1 MALISKIR
9 RNSWILILFI
19 GLGLASFIIMDMFSQ
34 RGPGGGAPTE
44 IASVNGQPIDYR
56 KFNLAEQIRYR
67 GSSGNTFGQRENLWN
82 YFVEE
87 SLLKQEGQKLGL
99 DVGKEELMELQF
111 GNNLSPV
118 IQNTFRGA
126 NGQVDR
132 NLLNSYKQQI
142 EDRTL
147 KDNNPVAYQYWFQQE
162 EMIVKDRLQAKL
174 TSMVS
179 KGMYTPSW
187 MAESLA
193 SERGQNLDFNY
204 VRIPFSDIAD
214 SEVQVS
220 DADLSSYLSSN
231 AGVYKAD
238 EEQRLVEFVSFNVLP
253 TKDDS
258 MNIRNDLANMK
269 TDFQNTSND
278 SSFVTERS
286 GTYPTTFSK
295 KATLSASVAN
305 QAYSMPLGTVIGPY
319 VDGDS
324 YRLAKVLDRRVIA
337 DSVKAQHILFSVDAA
352 NPASMGPALARADSV
367 LNLIVNEGQS
377 FDKLAEQFSDDKSNS
392 FKGGDLGYFAEGTM
406 VPQFNNAV
414 FYEMEPGE
422 TKTVITQFG
431 VHVLKLNN
439 QKILN
444 NEPSVKIAYIPRSI
458 IPSEATQTNLEEIAQ
473 NFVNDN
479 TSIDALKAL
488 ADSQP
493 GLELET
499 TPALKANDYIVGSL
513 GQGNAS
519 RELVRWAFEE
529 KTDVGDLS
537 PNIFTYNFSNPKTFE
552 NYNSK
557 FVVAA
562 LKKVQKAG
570 IPTLDMVKS
579 EIMPLVMNQKK
590 AELIKSAISGKG
602 MASIASQYDT
612 QVDSL
617 AAVST
622 SSAFIPGLGSEPKVL
637 AAAQFLTEN
646 QVSSPIVG
654 DNGVYILEVKSKTAT
669 GVTPNVAQL
678 KKEEA
683 SRLSTMARQ
692 NLMNSMRKSADIE
705 DNRYNFF

>member
-1 MALISKIR
+1 MALIGKIR

-19 GLGLASFIIMDMFSQ
+19 GLGLAAFIMMDMFSQ
-34 RGPGGGAPTE
+34 KGPGGGAPTD

-67 GSSGNTFGQRENLWN
+67 GAGGNTFGQRESLFS

-87 SLLKQEGQKLGL
+87 SLLKQEGKKLGL
-99 DVGKEELMELQF
+99 DVGREELMELQF
-111 GNNLSPV
+111 GSNLSPV

-162 EMIVKDRLQAKL
+162 EMIVKDRLQSKL

-193 SERGQNLDFNY
+193 TERGQNLDFNY
-204 VRIPFSDIAD
+204 VKIPFSDIAD
-214 SEVQVS
+214 SEVKVS
-220 DADLSSYLSSN
+220 DADLSSYLNNN
-231 AGVYKAD
+231 AGMYRAD
-238 EEQRLVEFVSFNVLP
+238 EEQRLVEYISFNVLP
-253 TKDDS
+253 TREDS
-258 MNIRNDLANMK
+258 LAIRSDLGNMK
-269 TDFQNTSND
+269 SNFQSASND
-278 SSFVTERS
+278 STFVVERS
-286 GTYPTTFSK
+286 GVYPQTFSK
-295 KATLSASVAN
+295 KATLSASLAG
-305 QAYSMPLGTVIGPY
+305 QAYSMPVGTVIGPY

-324 YRLAKVLDRRVIA
+324 YKLAKVLDKRVIA

-392 FKGGDLGYFAEGTM
+392 FKGGDLGFFAEGTM
-406 VPQFNNAV
+406 VPEFNNAV
-414 FYEMEPGE
+414 FYEMNPGQ

-431 VHVLKLNN
+431 VHILKLNKE
-439 QKILN
+439 KILN
-444 NEPSVKIAYIPRSI
+444 NEPSVKVAYISRSI
-458 IPSEATQTNLEEIAQ
+458 IPSEDTQARIEEKAQ
-473 NFVNDN
+473 NFVNEN

-488 ADSQP
+488 ADSDPSLQI
-493 GLELET
+493 ET
-499 TPALKANDYIVGSL
+499 SPALKANDYNVGTL
-513 GQGNAS
+513 GQDASS
-519 RELVRWAFEE
+519 RELVRWAYAE

-537 PNIFTYNFSNPKTFE
+537 PNIFTYTYSNPRTFE
-552 NYNSK
+552 NFNSK

-562 LKKVQKAG
+562 LKKVQQAG
-570 IPTLDMVKS
+570 IPTVDMVRS
-579 EIMPLVMNQKK
+579 EIMPLVMNEKK
-590 AELIKSAISGKG
+590 AGLIKAAIAGQG
-602 MASIASQYDT
+602 MASIASKYDT
-612 QVDSL
+612 QIDSL
-617 AAVST
+617 SAVST

-646 QVSSPIVG
+646 QVSAPIVG

-683 SRLSTMARQ
+683 SRLQTMARQ
-692 NLMNSMRKSADIE
+692 NLMKSLRKSADIE